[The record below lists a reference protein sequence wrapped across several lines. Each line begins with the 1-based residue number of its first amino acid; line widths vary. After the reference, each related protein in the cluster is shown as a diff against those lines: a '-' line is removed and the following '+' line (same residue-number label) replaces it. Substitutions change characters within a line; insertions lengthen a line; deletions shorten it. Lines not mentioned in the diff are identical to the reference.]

1 MLSGCGTTEHDL
13 SPEQFHPFLWQ
24 GYCEYPLHYF
34 RGSKRN
40 WDLSLG
46 GVCLNFTGIKA
57 FRLPISVVGQAFR
70 GYEIEV
76 KTPITINLNLV
87 RRD

>member
-1 MLSGCGTTEHDL
+1 MSSLN
-13 SPEQFHPFLWQ
+13 
-24 GYCEYPLHYF
+24 YF
-34 RGSKRN
+34 QGSKRN

-46 GVCLNFTGIKA
+46 GVCMNFTGIKD

>member
-1 MLSGCGTTEHDL
+1 VSNPYIISTVAKDTVSSLN
-13 SPEQFHPFLWQ
+13 
-24 GYCEYPLHYF
+24 YF
-34 RGSKRN
+34 QGSKRN
-40 WDLSLG
+40 WDLCLG
-46 GVCLNFTGIKA
+46 GVCLNFTGIKD

-76 KTPITINLNLV
+76 KTPITKDLNLV